1 MSLQTKF
8 AILLTALGAAVLV
21 AFGAAWWS
29 LQISYQEIRGPVES
43 SARVLDQLI
52 GMEMLID
59 ELRAL
64 VLPGDAF
71 RAAPGP
77 ERADAA
83 APTPFDA
90 ASFRDRMAAVNDL
103 LDRVRANDTWTGF
116 VGKSATV
123 NLTEKIAELNRLVI
137 PRFGPEAGDPAH
149 PVAAAQVVEPHPS
162 RISSHLFQIHELL
175 KRMEKRVVDD
185 IRDLAESGARLRV
198 RLFVVLGL
206 ALALVVLTAVLAIL
220 LVRRWILRPVSLL
233 RTAAARIAAGDFE
246 HRIPVSSAARA
257 DEITSLSTEV
267 NHMAGMVKQMQAESV
282 EQARLAAVGEMV
294 RRLAH
299 NLRDPLNGIR
309 GLAEFT
315 RMNARDLG
323 PAGETVRESQD
334 RIIHSVDRFGG
345 WLSDLLNVTKPATIH
360 AQPTDAARWLAG
372 LVEAHAPL
380 AQTRGVALTLD
391 QGLDSA
397 TAVFD
402 PRHLEQAV
410 SAILSN
416 AIEAA
421 ANHARLSRLPS
432 VRVAS
437 RLVQDAQP
445 GQSWELSIEDSGPG
459 VPPDLRDSIFK
470 PYFTTK
476 RHGSGIGLAVA
487 HQVVRAHGGQI
498 SVEDVEPG
506 PQEAGQTPGSAGAR
520 FRIRLPLDRRPAG
533 DMQVASI
540 GHS

>member
-52 GMEMLID
+52 GMEKLID

-64 VLPGDAF
+64 ALPGDAF

-77 ERADAA
+77 ERADTAGA
-83 APTPFDA
+83 APIDGA
-90 ASFRDRMAAVNDL
+90 AFRDRMDAVNGL
-103 LDRVRANDTWTGF
+103 LARVRDDDIWTGF

-123 NLTEKIAELNRLVI
+123 NLTQKIADLNRLGMV
-137 PRFGPEAGDPAH
+137 RFGPEPADPARGATAH
-149 PVAAAQVVEPHPS
+149 VGETSPAL
-162 RISSHLFQIHELL
+162 IGGHLFQIHELL

-185 IRDLAESGARLRV
+185 ISNLAKSGARLRV

-206 ALALVVLTAVLAIL
+206 SLMLVVLTAFLAIL
-220 LVRRWILRPVSLL
+220 LVRRWILLPVSLL

-246 HRIPVSSAARA
+246 HRIPVASAARA

-267 NHMAGMVKQMQAESV
+267 NHMAGMVKQMQTESV

-309 GLAEFT
+309 GLAELT
-315 RMNARDLG
+315 RMEARELG
-323 PAGETVRESQD
+323 PAGAAVRESQD
-334 RIIHSVDRFGG
+334 RIIHSVDLFGG
-345 WLSDLLNVTKPATIH
+345 WLSDLLNVTKPTTIH

-372 LVEAHAPL
+372 LVEAHGPL
-380 AQTRGVALTLD
+380 AQTRGVGLTLH
-391 QGLDSA
+391 QESDSA
-397 TAVFD
+397 KAVFD

-416 AIEAA
+416 AIDAA
-421 ANHARLSRLPS
+421 ANHARPSGTPS
-432 VRVAS
+432 VRVVS
-437 RLVQDAQP
+437 RVVQNGQP
-445 GQSWELSIEDSGPG
+445 GKTWELSIEDSGPG

-476 RHGSGIGLAVA
+476 QHGSGIGLAVA
-487 HQVVRAHGGQI
+487 QQVVRAHGGQI

-533 DMQVASI
+533 DIQVASI